1 MNGILI
7 AIEGIDGAG
16 KTTLLHALATHLR
29 GRTAALVC
37 TGKEP
42 TDGPFGAQL
51 RASALTG
58 RKSAEEELDLLLAD
72 RRQHVEAVIAP
83 TLAAGGFMLLDRYY
97 YSTAAYQGAAG
108 LPIDR
113 LLARNREFAPRP
125 DLLLIVDVAPEVGL
139 ARVGKRGD
147 VANHFEIPET
157 LSRARGIFLQ
167 LAASEGGVLLD
178 GNCSAAVIFEQ
189 ALHALHLAVA
199 RKLLAQ
205 HGLGL
210 LAIEESQ
217 RLLGRLGSVAHH

>member
-1 MNGILI
+1 MSGMLI

-16 KTTLLHALATHLR
+16 KTTLLHALAAHLR
-29 GRTAALVC
+29 TRTTAPVC

-58 RKSAEEELDLLLAD
+58 RKSAEEELELLLAD
-72 RRQHVEAVIAP
+72 RRQHVEAVIGP

-125 DLLLIVDVAPEVGL
+125 DLLLIVDVAPDVGL

-147 VANHFEIPET
+147 QANHFEIPET
-157 LSRARGIFLQ
+157 LTRARGIFLE

-178 GNCSAAVIFEQ
+178 GGASATEVLEQ
-189 ALHALHLAVA
+189 ALHALQLAVS
-199 RKLLAQ
+199 RKLLAE
-205 HGLGL
+205 HGLGMV
-210 LAIEESQ
+210 AIAQSR
-217 RLLGRLGSVAHH
+217 RLLGVLGRRAE